1 MIVARKLIINQR
13 GITMKNKILAVVA
26 AIGLAL
32 GASAHAELVS
42 NGGFETG
49 DLTGWSGN
57 GAFADNFEGTHSG
70 SYAAYFGA
78 VGQLDGISQTIA
90 TVAGTSYDFSFWYAS
105 DGGMPNA
112 FQAYFDGNLLFSTA
126 NDPAHGYL
134 KQDFIINASSNSTVI
149 SFLGRN
155 DPTWQTLDDVSV
167 NAATVPEPATTAL
180 VGLGLL
186 GFTASRRKS
195 ANSKNA

>member
-1 MIVARKLIINQR
+1 MVVAKKLSINQR
-13 GITMKNKILAVVA
+13 EITMKKKILAIVA

-57 GAFADNFEGTHSG
+57 GAFAHNYQGTHTG

-78 VGQLDGISQTIA
+78 VGGLRGISQTIA
-90 TVAGTSYDFSFWYAS
+90 TVAGTSYDFSFWYFS
-105 DGGMPNA
+105 DGAMPNA
-112 FQAYFDGNLLFSTA
+112 FQAYFDGNLLFATS
-126 NDPAHGYL
+126 NDPAHAYE
-134 KQDFIINASSNSTVI
+134 QHDFIVTASSNSTVI

-155 DPTWQTLDDVSV
+155 DPAYLGLDDVSV
-167 NAATVPEPATTAL
+167 NAAAIPEPATTAL
-180 VGLGLL
+180 LGLGLL
-186 GFTASRRKS
+186 GFAASRRKS
-195 ANSKNA
+195 AKSKNA